1 MYITAEA
8 AKSDCYDMFQL
19 WQLVLVV
26 TNVDLLTALGS
37 LAGFNVTLRARSTSL
52 VCCSPPCWGAGAGA
66 GAGARTR
73 LSRGNTPPGSRAS
86 SRAGRCRGRAGT
98 LPAVNIARVILI
110 DYPPLTM
117 TSSVPDPDK
126 VSL

>member
-1 MYITAEA
+1 MWIC
-8 AKSDCYDMFQL
+8 S
-19 WQLVLVV
+19 
-26 TNVDLLTALGS
+26 LLLGS

-66 GAGARTR
+66 RIR

-98 LPAVNIARVILI
+98 LPALNIARVILI

-117 TSSVPDPDK
+117 TSSVPDSDK